1 MNLSRKIL
9 SFLFL
14 TGLILSLPV
23 YADDLDNECKKFCT
37 NNGFE
42 DGHYLAP
49 EPGAVCKDG
58 YDKSDE
64 NEICCCEPKSEAEE

>member
-1 MNLSRKIL
+1 MVWYLKIF

-14 TGLILSLPV
+14 IVLVFTLPS
-23 YADDLDNECKKFCT
+23 YANDLDDECKDFCR

-49 EPGAVCKDG
+49 EPGARCRAG
-58 YDKSDE
+58 YTRNEE
-64 NEICCCEPKSEAEE
+64 NEICCCKPNAET